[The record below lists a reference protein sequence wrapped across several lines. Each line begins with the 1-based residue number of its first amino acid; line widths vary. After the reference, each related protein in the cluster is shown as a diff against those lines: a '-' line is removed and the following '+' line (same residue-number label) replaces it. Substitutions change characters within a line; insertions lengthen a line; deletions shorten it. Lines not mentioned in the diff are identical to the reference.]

1 MLEPL
6 VRQVQLPLAR
16 QPFDQHF
23 RPLMMAFG
31 RQASPYEDVL
41 KDMNRALLERSRAD
55 YEEVTRVE
63 ALLTLAALWREVRD
77 PLLPLVSQTTPF
89 IVEALEERGE
99 VEAAA
104 RDMVAAVEGEF

>member
-55 YEEVTRVE
+55 YEEGTRVE
-63 ALLTLAALWREVRD
+63 ALLTLAALWRDVRD